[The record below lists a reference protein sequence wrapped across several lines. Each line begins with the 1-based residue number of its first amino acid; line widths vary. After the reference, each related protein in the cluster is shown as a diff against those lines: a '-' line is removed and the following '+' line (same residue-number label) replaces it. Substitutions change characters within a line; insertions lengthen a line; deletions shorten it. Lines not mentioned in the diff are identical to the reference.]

1 MQAYSK
7 EFRREVLAACDAG
20 GKTRAVAQRFDV
32 SESWVRRIKQE
43 RRESGK
49 TAPCTTRRR
58 TSAWTKEADRI
69 RAAIQRTPDLTLDE
83 LKAELQTSLSRTTL
97 CRALRHLKLTLKKK
111 VLRAS
116 EQQRPDVAERRAT
129 WRVWQLGIDPS
140 RLVFLDETWVKTNL
154 LRPWGRAPEGT
165 RLVCDVPHGH
175 WKTTTFLAALRVS
188 GLTAPLVVDGAINGR
203 IFRGWVEQ
211 HLVPTLRTG
220 DIVVMD
226 NLSAH
231 KVAGVRDAIQR
242 VGAEVMYLPP
252 YSPDLN
258 PIETVFSK
266 FKWLVKSAARR
277 TVDAL
282 WTTCGDMSQSFD
294 EPECRNHFRH
304 CGYRYS

>member
-1 MQAYSK
+1 M
-7 EFRREVLAACDAG
+7 
-20 GKTRAVAQRFDV
+20 
-32 SESWVRRIKQE
+32 
-43 RRESGK
+43 
-49 TAPCTTRRR
+49 
-58 TSAWTKEADRI
+58 
-69 RAAIQRTPDLTLDE
+69 
-83 LKAELQTSLSRTTL
+83 
-97 CRALRHLKLTLKKK
+97 
-111 VLRAS
+111 
-116 EQQRPDVAERRAT
+116 AERRAW
-129 WRVWQLGIDPS
+129 WRVWQLGIDPA

-154 LRPWGRAPEGT
+154 LRPWGRAPVGQ

-175 WKTTTFLAALRVS
+175 WKTTTFLAALRVT

-211 HLVPTLRTG
+211 HLAPTLRPG

-231 KVAGVRDAIQR
+231 KVAGVRQAIEAAQ
-242 VGAEVMYLPP
+242 AEVLYLPP

-282 WTTCGDMSQSFD
+282 WSACGELSHHFD